1 MQITK
6 EMMEIGIAFITGVLG
21 PVLILFVK
29 SYLEKNN
36 KKVDLLTEAVEHS
49 DVVNSMLDGILA
61 DKSVD
66 RAWILQFHNGGHYY
80 PTGKSIQKFSM
91 FFEVVRHAK
100 DSVRLQYQNIPV
112 NLFSK
117 SLSQI
122 VKTGEVIIPD
132 YRDEETATY
141 GLKYIAEENGTRS
154 SYLFAIKNPE
164 GRIIGVLGI
173 EYTGRKKEL
182 EHATIQELK
191 FSAATLGGVL
201 MNHLKK

>member
-1 MQITK
+1 MQISK
-6 EMMEIGIAFITGVLG
+6 EMVELSIAFITGVLG
-21 PVLILFVK
+21 PVLILVIKHF
-29 SYLEKNN
+29 LERS

-49 DVVNSMLDGILA
+49 DVVNYVLDGILEE
-61 DKSVD
+61 KGVD

-91 FFEVVRHAK
+91 FFEVVKHAK

-122 VKTGEVIIPD
+122 VKTGEVVIPD
-132 YRDEETATY
+132 YKDEETATY
-141 GLKYIAEENGTRS
+141 GLKYIAEENGTKS

-182 EHATIQELK
+182 EHNTIQELK
-191 FSAATLGGVL
+191 LSAATLGGIL
-201 MNHLKK
+201 MSHLKK

>member
-1 MQITK
+1 MQISK
-6 EMMEIGIAFITGVLG
+6 EMIELAIAFITGVLG
-21 PVLILFVK
+21 PVLILVIKHFLDR
-29 SYLEKNN
+29 S

-49 DVVNSMLDGILA
+49 DIVNYVLDGILEE
-61 DKSVD
+61 KGVD

-91 FFEVVRHAK
+91 FFEVVKHAK

-132 YRDEETATY
+132 YKDDEIATY
-141 GLKYIAEENGTRS
+141 GLKYIAEENGTKS

-182 EHATIQELK
+182 EHNTIQELK
-191 FSAATLGGVL
+191 LSAATLGGIL

>member
-1 MQITK
+1 MQISK
-6 EMMEIGIAFITGVLG
+6 EMIELAIAFITGVLG
-21 PVLILFVK
+21 PVLILVIKHFLDR
-29 SYLEKNN
+29 S

-49 DVVNSMLDGILA
+49 DVVNYVLDGILEE
-61 DKSVD
+61 KGVD

-91 FFEVVRHAK
+91 FFEVVKHAK

-132 YRDEETATY
+132 YKDDEIATY
-141 GLKYIAEENGTRS
+141 GLKYIAEENGTKS

-182 EHATIQELK
+182 EHNTIQEFKL
-191 FSAATLGGVL
+191 SAATLGGIL

>member
-1 MQITK
+1 
-6 EMMEIGIAFITGVLG
+6 
-21 PVLILFVK
+21 
-29 SYLEKNN
+29 
-36 KKVDLLTEAVEHS
+36 
-49 DVVNSMLDGILA
+49 
-61 DKSVD
+61 
-66 RAWILQFHNGGHYY
+66 
-80 PTGKSIQKFSM
+80 M
-91 FFEVVRHAK
+91 FFEVVKHAK

-132 YRDEETATY
+132 YKDDEIATY
-141 GLKYIAEENGTRS
+141 GLKYIAEENGTKS

-182 EHATIQELK
+182 EHNTIQELK
-191 FSAATLGGVL
+191 LSAATLGGIL